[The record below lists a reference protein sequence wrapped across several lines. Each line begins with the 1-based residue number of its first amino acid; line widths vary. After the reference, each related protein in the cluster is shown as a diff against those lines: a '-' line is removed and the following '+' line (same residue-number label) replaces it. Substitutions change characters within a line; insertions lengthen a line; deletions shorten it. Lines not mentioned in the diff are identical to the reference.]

1 MRGVCILFHISRL
14 APEAPSVYLTF
25 IVYCYSTA
33 QTICPPGV
41 SRENNDDIVRGSA
54 RINHISQAGGCG
66 MGCWWTSW
74 YNEAGLALSDRKGR
88 GGGGIATPL
97 PQGFRGSE
105 SRLKRELSVSFSHIN
120 GVIYHFPTHIFNITK
135 C

>member
-14 APEAPSVYLTF
+14 APEAPSVYLTSGPNW
-25 IVYCYSTA
+25 YSTA
-33 QTICPPGV
+33 QTICPSGV

-54 RINHISQAGGCG
+54 RINHISRAGGCG

-74 YNEAGLALSDRKGR
+74 YNKAGLAFSDRKGR
-88 GGGGIATPL
+88 GAL
-97 PQGFRGSE
+97 PHHSHRGFRGSE
-105 SRLKRELSVSFSHIN
+105 SRLKRELSGSFSHIS
-120 GVIYHFPTHIFNITK
+120 GVIYQFPTDIFNMTQ